1 MEATL
6 ALEDGRIF
14 RGRSFGAPGRRT
26 GEVVFNT
33 SMTGYQEI
41 LTDPSYCGQIVV
53 MTYPL
58 IGNCGVNDEDGE
70 SAAPRVEGLCVRE
83 SSQLHSNWRS
93 RKDLPQYLR
102 ENRIPGVTEI
112 DTRALTRHIRSQGA
126 MRGALVSGTGT
137 AEEAVRLARSAPR
150 LGDLDLV
157 SRVTCAAPYS
167 WRERRDDTW
176 RLGPG
181 TAATAGRRRVVAYD
195 FGIKR
200 NILRHLVDL
209 GCDVTVVPATWPAED
224 TLALKPDGV
233 FLSNG
238 PGDPEAAGVAVDVV
252 RSLLGKI
259 PLFGI
264 CLGHQILGLA
274 LGGATYKLK
283 FGHRGANH
291 PVQDQRTRKIAITS
305 QNHGYAV
312 DARSLPSAVEVTH
325 INLNDGTCEGF
336 RHREVPMFAVQY
348 HPEAAPGPH
357 DAGGL
362 FRDFLSLISQ
372 EETPR
377 DGEPERRPVDDLSR
391 LISDSKGRRREGE
404 P

>member
-1 MEATL
+1 VEATL

-181 TAATAGRRRVVAYD
+181 TASTAGRRRVVAYD

>member
-41 LTDPSYCGQIVV
+41 LTDPSYSGQIVV

-70 SAAPRVEGLCVRE
+70 SVAPRVEGLCVRE
-83 SSQLHSNWRS
+83 SSQVHSNWRS

-126 MRGALVSGTGT
+126 MRGALVTGAGT
-137 AEEAVRLARSAPR
+137 AEDAVRLAREAPR
-150 LGDLDLV
+150 LGELDLV
-157 SRVTCAAPYS
+157 GRVTCAAPYS
-167 WRERRDDTW
+167 WEERRDEAW
-176 RLGPG
+176 LLGPG
-181 TAATAGRRRVVAYD
+181 SVAAVEKRRVVAYD
-195 FGIKR
+195 FGLKQ
-200 NILRHLVDL
+200 NILRHLVDI

-224 TLALKPDGV
+224 TLAMKPDGV

-238 PGDPEAAGVAVDVV
+238 PGDPEAVGVGVDVV
-252 RSLLGKI
+252 RSLMGKV

-274 LGGATYKLK
+274 LGGSTFKLK
-283 FGHRGANH
+283 FGHRGGNH
-291 PVQDQRTRKIAITS
+291 PVQDLRSRKIAITS

-312 DARSLPSAVEVTH
+312 DARSLPEAVEVTH
-325 INLNDGTCEGF
+325 VNLNDGTCEGF
-336 RHREVPMFAVQY
+336 RHGEMPLFAVQY

-362 FRDFLSLISQ
+362 FRDFRDLMDQGEPSL
-372 EETPR
+372 
-377 DGEPERRPVDDLSR
+377 DGEPERPHGDDLGR

-404 P
+404 K